1 MYLLQ
6 IGLIALFYGDTEVE
20 CYTLDLEQIYVQN
33 IRSISD
39 LYTRKVLL
47 QDPLGVLIKS
57 CNTKSRSEFKVA
69 DLQYYS
75 EIYKDDFTLEI
86 DQIYK

>member
-6 IGLIALFYGDTEVE
+6 NGLTVLFYGSAATK
-20 CYTLDLEQIYVQN
+20 CYTSDLEQICVQN
-33 IRSISD
+33 IISISD
-39 LYTRKVLL
+39 LYTRKALL

-69 DLQYYS
+69 DVQYYS
-75 EIYKDDFTLEI
+75 GISEDVLH
-86 DQIYK
+86 